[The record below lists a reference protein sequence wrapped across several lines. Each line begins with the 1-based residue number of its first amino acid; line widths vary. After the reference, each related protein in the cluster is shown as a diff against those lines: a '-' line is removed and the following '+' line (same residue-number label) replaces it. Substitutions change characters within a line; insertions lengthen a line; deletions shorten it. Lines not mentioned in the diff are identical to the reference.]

1 RGMPR
6 AHQLDKEMAQSRAI
20 LDWERQF
27 QLAVDPELARD
38 KFNCR
43 SRMTDACSMCGDL
56 CAIKIAKAALNNS
69 KL

>member
-1 RGMPR
+1 
-6 AHQLDKEMAQSRAI
+6 

-27 QLAVDPELARD
+27 QLSVDPELARA

-69 KL
+69 KP